1 MSETKRKK
9 KLTDDDISN
18 LRLKI
23 KPYYTEKRYAH
34 TLSVEKEA
42 VKIGEIYLPGR
53 INELRASALLHDITK
68 NADLKKQLQYCEE
81 FGIIVKSEDEL
92 SPAVFHAKTAAA
104 VAARDFSAYTNDDII
119 SGIRWH
125 TTGRDGMTLFDA
137 IIYLADYIEET
148 RTFDDCVKL
157 RNYFYNQLSSGEDKH
172 RVLTDTLI
180 YSFDMTI
187 SMLVRDGAIVDND
200 TVSARNYF
208 IASKKKNSLKVER

>member
-1 MSETKRKK
+1 MSETIREK
-9 KLTDDDISN
+9 KLTEGDIED
-18 LRLKI
+18 LRKKI
-23 KPYYTEKRYAH
+23 KPYYAEKRYAH

-42 VKIGEIYLPGR
+42 AKIGEIYLPGR

-68 NADLKKQLQYCEE
+68 RADIKKQLQYCEE
-81 FGIIVKSEDEL
+81 FGIIIRNNDEF

-104 VAARDFSAYTNDDII
+104 LAARDFPDCVNDDII

-125 TTGRDGMTLFDA
+125 TTGRDGMTVFDS
-137 IIYLADYIEET
+137 IIYLADFIEET

-157 RNYFYNQLSSGEDKH
+157 RNYFYDKLRSGEDKH
-172 RVLTDTLI
+172 RVLADTMI

-187 SMLVRDGAIVDND
+187 SMLMRDGAIVDND

-208 IASKKKNSLKVER
+208 IVSKMKNSRTFEG